1 MTTLPLHA
9 SHAPNAP
16 HIWSGFARVGAAI
29 ALVLDVFVEARQ
41 QAIAAHKRY
50 PFGAW

>member
-16 HIWSGFARVGAAI
+16 HIWSGFARVAA
-29 ALVLDVFVEARQ
+29 AFTTVVDVFVEARQ
-41 QAIAAHKRY
+41 QAIAVHKRY
-50 PFGAW
+50 PFAAW